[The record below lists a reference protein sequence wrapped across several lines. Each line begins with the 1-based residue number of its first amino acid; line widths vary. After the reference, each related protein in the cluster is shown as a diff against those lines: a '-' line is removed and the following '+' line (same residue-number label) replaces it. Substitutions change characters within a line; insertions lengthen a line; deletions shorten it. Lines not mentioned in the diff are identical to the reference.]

1 MSMTDPIADMLTR
14 IRNAN
19 MVERE
24 AVNMP
29 SSRIK
34 VGIAEV
40 LKKEGFIK
48 DFKNIPDNK
57 QGILRIYLKYG
68 PLNQKVINHIKRE
81 SKPGKRIYKH
91 VEDIGKVLNGIGIS
105 IYSTSKGILSNK
117 ECRKN
122 KIGGEYICTVW

>member
-24 AVNMP
+24 AVNIP
-29 SSRIK
+29 LSRIK

-68 PLNQKVINHIKRE
+68 PLNQKIINHINRE
-81 SKPGKRIYKH
+81 SKPGRRIYKQ

-117 ECRKN
+117 ECREN
-122 KIGGEYICTVW
+122 KIGGEHICTVW